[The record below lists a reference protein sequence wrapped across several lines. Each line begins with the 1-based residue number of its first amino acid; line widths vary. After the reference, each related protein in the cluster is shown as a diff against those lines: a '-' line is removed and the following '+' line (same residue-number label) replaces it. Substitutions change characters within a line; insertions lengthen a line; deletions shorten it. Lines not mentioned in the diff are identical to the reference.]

1 MSDFRTE
8 LNRNGKIIY
17 TNVGDSMMP
26 LIKQGRDV
34 LIIEKTHGR
43 LKKYDIPL
51 YQRDSGQYVLHR
63 ILKVREKDY
72 VICGD
77 NRWQKETGITD
88 RHIIG
93 VLTGIIHNGKEIKVF
108 LSKAELNAEDR
119 KMIEFMFGSG
129 TYGTEENV
137 IKRRAGFLH
146 ADSKGKYLFR
156 RIFPSMEH
164 YRMYFPTAAKYPVLI
179 PFVWVFRLF
188 RAVTVRKSWYTHEIS
203 SLKNTSGK
211 ELMS

>member
-1 MSDFRTE
+1 MSDFLSE
-8 LNRNGKIIY
+8 LEKYGKLIY

-34 LIIEKTHGR
+34 LIIQKTDGR
-43 LKKYDIPL
+43 LKKYDVPL

-93 VLTGIIHNGKEIKVF
+93 VLTGIIRNGREISVRDLSYRIYVHLWCDFFPIRAF
-108 LSKAELNAEDR
+108 LIRARNFL
-119 KMIEFMFGSG
+119 
-129 TYGTEENV
+129 
-137 IKRRAGFLH
+137 KRR
-146 ADSKGKYLFR
+146 
-156 RIFPSMEH
+156 
-164 YRMYFPTAAKYPVLI
+164 
-179 PFVWVFRLF
+179 
-188 RAVTVRKSWYTHEIS
+188 
-203 SLKNTSGK
+203 LK
-211 ELMS
+211 

>member
-1 MSDFRTE
+1 MSDFRSE
-8 LNRNGKIIY
+8 LEKYGKLIY

-34 LIIEKTHGR
+34 LIIQKTDGR
-43 LKKYDIPL
+43 LKKYDVPL

-93 VLTGIIHNGKEIKVF
+93 VLTGIIRNGREISVRDLSYRIYVHLWCDFFPIRAF
-108 LSKAELNAEDR
+108 LIRARNFL
-119 KMIEFMFGSG
+119 
-129 TYGTEENV
+129 
-137 IKRRAGFLH
+137 KRR
-146 ADSKGKYLFR
+146 
-156 RIFPSMEH
+156 
-164 YRMYFPTAAKYPVLI
+164 
-179 PFVWVFRLF
+179 
-188 RAVTVRKSWYTHEIS
+188 
-203 SLKNTSGK
+203 LK
-211 ELMS
+211 